1 MPDILPVS
9 LQDILHSRK
18 PELRENEISSSERNR
33 ISYKQRYP
41 SLLIIREDMAEAGR
55 SFFTCGLRGRT
66 EMDKRLFGDWRSESG
81 PGQFL

>member
-1 MPDILPVS
+1 MNEEIEQAIKL
-9 LQDILHSRK
+9 LQKNGYIVKKWTPAMEEDSK
-18 PELRENEISSSERNR
+18 EC
-33 ISYKQRYP
+33 
-41 SLLIIREDMAEAGR
+41 EDMAEAGR